1 MTRFDRYRLYFR
13 LMDIALLLTL
23 AGIVQLVIEPAA
35 MKPDFVP
42 GPLHLAIGIG
52 SVLLTTFLMFAGFMR
67 DEYAQACWERAAATT
82 VKGLVII
89 PFVTL
94 FVSGVIAGYNAPQGA
109 PPGLS
114 PLETASGAVI
124 FAWGWSLLLTLFVLA
139 FQWHRWRG
147 R

>member
-1 MTRFDRYRLYFR
+1 MARFDRYRLYFR

-35 MKPDFVP
+35 LRPEFVP
-42 GPLHLAIGIG
+42 GPAHLAVGIG

-67 DEYAQACWERAAATT
+67 DEYAQACWEQAAATT
-82 VKGLVII
+82 IKGLVII

-94 FVSGVIAGYNAPQGA
+94 FVSGIIAGFNAEPGVA
-109 PPGLS
+109 PGPS
-114 PLETASGAVI
+114 PLEAVNGAVI